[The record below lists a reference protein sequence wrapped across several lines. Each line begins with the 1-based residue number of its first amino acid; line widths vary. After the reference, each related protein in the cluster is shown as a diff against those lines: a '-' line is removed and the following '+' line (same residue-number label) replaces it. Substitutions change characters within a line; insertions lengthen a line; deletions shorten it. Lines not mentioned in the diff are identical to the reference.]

1 MINKLRHRFKGTKK
15 HRSGEPL
22 RSRLLRRMSRET
34 RRRRRL
40 TVTSRYETGMILSEI
55 LTALL
60 FISGSIMMFYF
71 HLKSIATV
79 LYLIGS
85 IMMLLRS
92 GLRASYWFRLKSMDQ
107 NNPDCKKEATGDGDW
122 SR

>member
-1 MINKLRHRFKGTKK
+1 MMNKIRHRFKSARR

-22 RSRLLRRMSRET
+22 RSRLLRGMNREA

-55 LTALL
+55 MTALL
-60 FISGSIMMFYF
+60 FITGSILMFYF

-107 NNPDCKKEATGDGDW
+107 SNPDCNEEATGDADW